1 MIDELK
7 EDIREAKK
15 DEAEVRKLR
24 TMVGSLQKNEKK
36 LQDSLN
42 IKREAEMEIEY
53 AKKEKQLTTD
63 VLNTQVIELKEEN

>member
-42 IKREAEMEIEY
+42 IKREAEM
-53 AKKEKQLTTD
+53 
-63 VLNTQVIELKEEN
+63 